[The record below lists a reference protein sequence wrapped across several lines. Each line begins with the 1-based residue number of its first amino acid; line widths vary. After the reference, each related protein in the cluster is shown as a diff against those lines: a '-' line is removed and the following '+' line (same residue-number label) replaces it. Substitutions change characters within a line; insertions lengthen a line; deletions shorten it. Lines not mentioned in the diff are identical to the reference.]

1 MMRQKENDDGGFEGE
16 GIKETG
22 KEAFL
27 GILAFF
33 PSFLPLLL
41 SLAPCPL
48 PNIPFHIQVLPIP
61 PLHSIPYSLLLP
73 SLFPCIF
80 PLIPSWHEIACSE
93 GGESG
98 ESEEVR
104 GRTSTISP
112 CY

>member
-1 MMRQKENDDGGFEGE
+1 MRQKEKDDGGFEGE

-48 PNIPFHIQVLPIP
+48 PNIPFHIQVL
-61 PLHSIPYSLLLP
+61 LSL
-73 SLFPCIF
+73 PCIPF
-80 PLIPSWHEIACSE
+80 LTPFSFLPCSLASSHSFLL
-93 GGESG
+93 GMK
-98 ESEEVR
+98 
-104 GRTSTISP
+104 
-112 CY
+112 